1 MVVYG
6 GARKHSLAAAS
17 TLRCPQGAG
26 APAGQA
32 PVLLSL
38 TECCAARVQN
48 GIKKLKRLLEEEDE
62 QQFSAEQYMQMY
74 TCAPRPLHTR
84 LTLQCVLVL

>member
-17 TLRCPQGAG
+17 ALRCPQGAG
-26 APAGQA
+26 APIGQA
-32 PVLLSL
+32 PVLLIL
-38 TECCAARVQN
+38 TECCVPRAQN

-74 TCAPRPLHTR
+74 TCAPRLL
-84 LTLQCVLVL
+84 LTLLALQCILVL